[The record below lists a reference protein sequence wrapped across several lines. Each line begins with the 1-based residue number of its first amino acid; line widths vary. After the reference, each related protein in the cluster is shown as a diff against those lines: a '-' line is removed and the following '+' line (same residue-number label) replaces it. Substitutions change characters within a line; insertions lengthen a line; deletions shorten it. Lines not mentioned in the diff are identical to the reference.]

1 MWSTSQI
8 LVVVGLVFELMSVV
22 YQAKKVFHPFKSYKE
37 KKSKYI
43 DEKMKTFRE
52 KLAERERTWFWTLL
66 LLFIGLLLQAIAVF
80 VI

>member
-8 LVVVGLVFELMSVV
+8 LVVVGLVFELGAIV

-43 DEKMKTFRE
+43 QEKAVTLREKM
-52 KLAERERTWFWTLL
+52 AERERTWFWTLL
-66 LLFIGLLLQAIAVF
+66 LLFIGLLLQGIAEF